1 MQIDGQ
7 TLPKIWIY
15 ICQLW
20 IFVAV
25 GALIMPLI
33 AWILIFAENIDTYH
47 KTMRCGFGKWL
58 AEIRADLYLGNDM
71 SVYDTFSPPSDSGY
85 VNETNIPKHLGGAV
99 FASCLDFAMIIM
111 ILISL
116 ASEVLY
122 VALPLHTGFG
132 GTDADFPASWKF
144 PFAKNVLLMMWT
156 PGLWNEANMD
166 AIEYFFLIAN
176 AFLKI
181 FIVAVT
187 GAQTYTGLT
196 PNSPGGVDTPLFCLY
211 ATMILL
217 GSIPLTIIAQMFV
230 LQSAKHAAW
239 GGIRAKQDEEMKA
252 AAKAEGVKEGQ
263 KAAAEAAA
271 KKSSSSKK

>member
-15 ICQLW
+15 ICHLW

-47 KTMRCGFGKWL
+47 KTMH
-58 AEIRADLYLGNDM
+58 LYLGNDM

-116 ASEVLY
+116 ASEL
-122 VALPLHTGFG
+122 F
-132 GTDADFPASWKF
+132 WKF

-196 PNSPGGVDTPLFCLY
+196 PDTPGGVDTPLFCLY